1 MIPANK
7 TKITRKQYIKMLEE
21 EYRALTNIEVEVG
34 KRKNILH
41 EQIDK
46 LKDEEV
52 LSKMEE
58 RKIEQ
63 N

>member
-41 EQIDK
+41 EQIDR

-58 RKIEQ
+58 RKIE
-63 N
+63 

>member
-58 RKIEQ
+58 RKIE
-63 N
+63 